1 MLEEEGKKI
10 VDVSRKRLFG
20 LALSYHYLTQ
30 VQSILVSVIVSSGA
44 TKLMEKALRI
54 MKDMWAKQ
62 DIQDK
67 YVAAITASD
76 PSLNICILG
85 SNLLASLSAMS
96 ADTNMSKVKTFLVE
110 VLIKTILPSKAK
122 VSVAS
127 VQQLSPFLRLLTH
140 DEMASILMPVMNK
153 ALLRSP
159 EAEAALSTVIIVTLV
174 LAQ

>member
-1 MLEEEGKKI
+1 
-10 VDVSRKRLFG
+10 
-20 LALSYHYLTQ
+20 
-30 VQSILVSVIVSSGA
+30 
-44 TKLMEKALRI
+44 

-140 DEMASILMPVMNK
+140 DEMASMLMPVMNK
-153 ALLRSP
+153 AMLRSP
-159 EAEAALSTVIIVTLV
+159 EVALSTVIIVILV
-174 LAQ
+174 LA

>member
-1 MLEEEGKKI
+1 
-10 VDVSRKRLFG
+10 
-20 LALSYHYLTQ
+20 
-30 VQSILVSVIVSSGA
+30 
-44 TKLMEKALRI
+44 

-76 PSLNICILG
+76 PSHNSHNICILG

-159 EAEAALSTVIIVTLV
+159 EVALSTVIIVTLV

>member
-1 MLEEEGKKI
+1 
-10 VDVSRKRLFG
+10 
-20 LALSYHYLTQ
+20 
-30 VQSILVSVIVSSGA
+30 
-44 TKLMEKALRI
+44 

-85 SNLLASLSAMS
+85 SNLLACLSAMS
-96 ADTNMSKVKTFLVE
+96 ADTNMAKVKTCLVE

-140 DEMASILMPVMNK
+140 DEMASMLMPVMNK
-153 ALLRSP
+153 AMLRSP
-159 EAEAALSTVIIVTLV
+159 EVALSTVIIVTLV
-174 LAQ
+174 LAQLKTPFSGWGCADQSVPGPQCLCEGRLQDLLHQPQVQG